1 MGSLC
6 LSSFTA
12 QVCEHLLLLSLH
24 RVPMFLR
31 VCLLLAALV
40 AASEALKCYTCTGN
54 CIPRPGCK
62 YPSEQ
67 CDPGVKFCS
76 LLMKEGKPSEMGCD
90 NSDPVLTSF
99 PAEYTQKIDSHK
111 KCYEGQGTTNGRPGS
126 GQLYCLCDTDNCN
139 DNQHAA
145 AGAQQVSGSLIF
157 AGVIGLLMARI

>member
-6 LSSFTA
+6 LCSLIEQGS
-12 QVCEHLLLLSLH
+12 EHLPLLSLH

-40 AASEALKCYTCTGN
+40 AASEALRCYTCTGN
-54 CIPRPGCK
+54 CIATPGGK
-62 YPSEQ
+62 YNSEE
-67 CDPGVKFCS
+67 CDAGVNFCS
-76 LLMKEGKPSEMGCD
+76 LLISEGKPSEMGCD
-90 NSDPVLTSF
+90 NSLRTSF

-111 KCYEGQGTTNGRPGS
+111 RCHEGQGTTNGRPGS
-126 GQLYCLCDTDNCN
+126 GQLYCLCNTDNCN